1 MSDKKIDIVDRFNQ
15 LICGMDESFSP
26 HEKKHFYLNT
36 IQKIEKFLKDY
47 PNWDAVVV
55 ELLESKK
62 CKSNIVVYEFWYLG
76 LPQHIGNCSYE
87 LVKLLDLKSTTTW
100 GMRSVSFKEIDPVN
114 EQVSILFA
122 CPIKKLHTHHDGT
135 EQGVTT
141 APASFPNP
149 EKHVIQITTT
159 PWLFIELVR
168 ELDVVELEGVKFAEK
183 FNRSVIAGNT
193 HFPKNIQEV
202 ISALT
207 AIKDISFYHVKD
219 EHAQPI
225 YTVVCNY
232 FRYYQIK
239 PPAIHFSSSPLTV

>member
-1 MSDKKIDIVDRFNQ
+1 MSDEKIDIVDRFNQ
-15 LICGMDESFSP
+15 LIGGMNESFSL
-26 HEKKHFYLNT
+26 HEKKYFYLNA

-47 PNWDAVVV
+47 PNWDVVVV

-62 CKSNIVVYEFWYLG
+62 HKSSMVVYEFWYLG
-76 LPQHIGNCSYE
+76 LPHVIGNYSYE
-87 LVKLLDLKSTTTW
+87 LVKLLDLKLTTTW
-100 GMRSVSFKEIDPVN
+100 GMRSISFKEIDPVN

-122 CPIKKLHTHHDGT
+122 CPVKKLHTHHDGT

-149 EKHVIQITTT
+149 EVHVIQIMTT
-159 PWLFIELVR
+159 PWLFIELSK
-168 ELDVVELEGVKFAEK
+168 ELDIVELEGVKFT
-183 FNRSVIAGNT
+183 SVIAGNT

-232 FRYYQIK
+232 FRYYQIS